1 MSDRLVV
8 RALLAVPALAA
19 LVVGAGCG
27 SNAASTTVAAPPD
40 DSADGSATDGAL
52 ADADDAS
59 APTDGSA
66 PSADAA
72 ADGCPMLVVGGG
84 PTSKWA
90 RVDAPGHLA
99 YATLPTGERLLDF
112 SWAGYMG
119 GGVAIPAVAVAK
131 TVQPSGTNDDTPAI
145 QAAIDA
151 VSKLPANG
159 AGERGAVLLG
169 PGTFRLQGTL
179 TIAASG
185 VVLRGSGS
193 GSGGT
198 VLEVEGS
205 PRTVLV
211 VAGSGTWQES
221 STSAD
226 ITDDYV
232 PSGASSFH
240 VSSTT
245 GLTPGTAVLVDRTI
259 TAAWIHF
266 MGMDTL
272 YRNGA
277 QETWIA
283 PGSIEHADRTIAAVQ
298 GDLVTLDAPLPDTFD
313 VSTWGSGAPR
323 ASVHPYAFPGR
334 IEQVGVESMRLV
346 APPQTVPISQPTFQI
361 LQMDAVE
368 NAWVSDVAGEEFTTG
383 FVVGGSAKWVTL
395 QDSSVTRVA
404 PIDGSSGYPFH
415 FSVDGQGILVQR
427 CTSSGVGVFSYATQD
442 RAMGPNVV
450 LDMTVPET
458 DAGAHDNLQPHQ
470 RWATGLL
477 VDGARTPAGGIDL
490 MNRGYDGSG
499 HGWAIGFGVVWNSV
513 AASLL
518 IQQPPG
524 AQNWSIGSVGA
535 QQVAAAPGSD
545 AGPLPQ
551 GIIDAQ
557 GTAVAPASLY
567 LAQLC
572 ERRGPQ
578 ALKAIGY

>member
-1 MSDRLVV
+1 MRARLAAH
-8 RALLAVPALAA
+8 ALSLVAALA
-19 LVVGAGCG
+19 GAAACG
-27 SNAASTTVAAPPD
+27 SSATSGAPAT
-40 DSADGSATDGAL
+40 SADGDAAVALDGAVVD
-52 ADADDAS
+52 AADDA
-59 APTDGSA
+59 AEPTDGGA
-66 PSADAA
+66 PPADAGSE
-72 ADGCPMLVVGGG
+72 GCPMLVVGGG

-112 SWAGYMG
+112 SSAGYMG
-119 GGVAIPAVAVAK
+119 GGVAIPSAAVAR

-151 VSKLPANG
+151 VSKLPAGG
-159 AGERGAVLLG
+159 AGPRGAVLLG

-226 ITDDYV
+226 ITDAYV
-232 PSGASSFH
+232 PSGATSFH
-240 VSSTT
+240 VSSTA
-245 GLTPGTAVLVDRTI
+245 GLSPGTAVLVDRTI

-272 YRNGA
+272 YRNGM

-283 PGSIEHADRTIAAVQ
+283 PGSVEHVDRTIAAVQ
-298 GDLVTLDAPLPDTFD
+298 GDVVTLDAPLPDTFD
-313 VSTWGSGAPR
+313 ASTWGSGAPR
-323 ASVHPYAFPGR
+323 ASVRPYAFPGR

-361 LQMDAVE
+361 LEMNAVE

-383 FVVGGSAKWVTL
+383 FVVGGSAKWVTI

-404 PIDGSSGYPFH
+404 PIDGSAGYPFH

-442 RAMGPNVV
+442 RAVGPNVV

-524 AQNWSIGSVGA
+524 AENWSVGSVGK
-535 QQVAAAPGSD
+535 QTVAAAPGSD

-551 GIIDAQ
+551 GIVDAQ